1 MSKKIYR
8 YSVFMLVL
16 LLAAFLIAGCDSDD
30 GDDNEDNET
39 SNNNAPLTNVKLQIN
54 WTHEY
59 SSGGFYASVKS
70 GHFRNQGLEVELIEG
85 GFTAEG
91 AFIDPITEVLEG
103 RADFALVDT
112 ANLLLARSQGKSVV
126 AIFAVLQRS
135 PTAVISIS
143 SEGLASPA
151 DLVGKTVL
159 VSPDAQPPFRA
170 VLATQGVDPAEVNV
184 QDRTSFGIDPLL
196 NGEADALSGWV
207 INEGVAV
214 QEAGFEANF
223 IINSDYGINNYDFLI
238 FTTEQTLTDKP
249 EVVEKLL
256 RGVIDGWR
264 EVIEDPDKV
273 IGYVL
278 EYKADLDRDQQ
289 SRRLNAMIPLI
300 SPPGTQMGMMQP
312 EVWELSQSFLVEQ
325 GDLTAPLDLS
335 AAYNLTFLNKIY
347 GNN

>member
-8 YSVFMLVL
+8 YSVFLLVM

-30 GDDNEDNET
+30 GENDNENNES
-39 SNNNAPLTNVKLQIN
+39 SNNNTPLTNVKLQIN

-59 SSGGFYASVKS
+59 SSGGFYAAVKS

-85 GFTAEG
+85 GFSAEG
-91 AFIDPITEVLEG
+91 AFIDPVTEVLEG

-112 ANLLLARSQGKSVV
+112 ANLLLARAQGKPVV

-170 VLATQGVDPAEVNV
+170 MLATQGLDPTEVNV
-184 QDRTSFGIDPLL
+184 QDRTSFVIDPLL
-196 NGEADALSGWV
+196 NEEADALSGWV

-238 FTTEQTLTDKP
+238 FTTEQTLAEKP
-249 EVVEKLL
+249 DVVEKLL
-256 RGVIDGWR
+256 RGTIDGWR

-273 IGYVL
+273 VGYVL

-300 SPPGTQMGMMQP
+300 NPPGTQMGMMQAD
-312 EVWELSQSFLVEQ
+312 VWELSQSFLVEQ
-325 GDLTAPLDLS
+325 GDLTAPLELS
-335 AAYNLTFLNKIY
+335 EAYNLTILNQIY
-347 GNN
+347 GN